1 MKDFEKYQQRSK
13 QIADKA
19 RTSGDTLGTVIPWLM
34 IAVGVIVTAI
44 QTHSLSYRGMGGSDL
59 YAGWLDVAAW
69 LPVVLLEGTAIGLI
83 LGRLYFFKGTEQRKL
98 GYVASFAVWGVL
110 AFNTVAQFVVGNGG
124 ALPAPLQFYVRYV
137 LPLSIVAVPYLWK
150 WLLDLHPDS
159 QERIATLE
167 VEAEYSA
174 QWRDIQREQNS
185 QLIGAYRDAI
195 DSQEVKQAV
204 TNLVQKAAL
213 KRATEIVGA
222 IDESVPQLRSEYERK
237 VEKPATPKP
246 TVAWRGGKQVENG
259 LTDWPEGS
267 RGN

>member
-1 MKDFEKYQQRSK
+1 MKDFDKYQQRSR

-19 RTSGDTLGTVIPWLM
+19 RTGGDTLGTVTPWLM

-44 QTHSLSYRGMGGSDL
+44 QTHSLSYRGLSGSGL

-69 LPVVLLEGTAIGLI
+69 LPVVLLEGTAVGLT

-98 GYVASFAVWGVL
+98 GHAASFAVWGVL

-185 QLIGAYRDAI
+185 QLISAYRDAI

-222 IDESVPQLRSEYERK
+222 IDESVPQLRQEYERK
-237 VEKPATPKP
+237 VEKSLPITRVNREP
-246 TVAWRGGKQVENG
+246 GGGYVNG
-259 LTDWPEGS
+259 VD
-267 RGN
+267 RDFQ